1 MIYLTAVLLFLII
14 VLLKWIVNLTEDNFD
29 LKVKVEELNIIN
41 NQLCKENLDLMDRV
55 LLDSR
60 QPKP

>member
-14 VLLKWIVNLTEDNFD
+14 VLLKWIANLTEDNFD

-41 NQLCKENLDLMDRV
+41 YQLCKENLELMDRV
-55 LLDSR
+55 LE
-60 QPKP
+60 KNE

>member
-1 MIYLTAVLLFLII
+1 MEFIYILTAVLLFLII

-41 NQLCKENLDLMDRV
+41 DQLCKENLELMDRV
-55 LLDSR
+55 L
-60 QPKP
+60 KNNE

>member
-1 MIYLTAVLLFLII
+1 MIYILTAVLLFLII

-41 NQLCKENLDLMDRV
+41 DQLCKENLELMDRV
-55 LLDSR
+55 LENNE
-60 QPKP
+60 